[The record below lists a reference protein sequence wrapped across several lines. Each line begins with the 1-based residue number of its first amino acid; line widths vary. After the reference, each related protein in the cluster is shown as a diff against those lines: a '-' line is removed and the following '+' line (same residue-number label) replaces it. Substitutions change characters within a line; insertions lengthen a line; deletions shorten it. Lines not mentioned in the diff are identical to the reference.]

1 MIKPIY
7 VKIILCFLM
16 VTLCL
21 SHESGLSQQI
31 DNDQLN
37 KVDIGRED
45 PFSKF
50 SKEKKPSVSQE
61 VFETGDIAK
70 YKPELFI
77 ETVTLKFLD
86 AKNLK
91 AAIAS
96 MVSGHGNISTD
107 GKSNS
112 LIVCDTKENLEKIL
126 AQIRQADR
134 TPEQIMIEVVILD
147 VQLEDDTEIGTD
159 WDRIFEPIREQSY
172 VQDLIPIASQ
182 LGTGFGGFLSVT
194 KNDLVGVVHALQEI
208 RKVEILASPRILVT
222 SGEEASIQTIEEIPY
237 IELSQTSGGG
247 AGSFAISST
256 EFKEAGVTLRVKAT
270 VTDDQKILMT
280 IESEQSINTGVE
292 GVGDSTVP
300 IIDKR
305 KAKTTLLM
313 EDGQVLVMGGL
324 RKKEIRITRN
334 QVPLLGDLPLIGFLF
349 ANNKEEIQHSELVVF
364 ISPHIYKGE
373 PLSEEQMA
381 KFKELREKPLLSLP
395 KDKEKNEKKKKKN
408 GWFGQSD
415 KQPQG
420 K

>member
-1 MIKPIY
+1 MKKSKY
-7 VKIILCFLM
+7 VKIIFFCVVLT
-16 VTLCL
+16 V
-21 SHESGLSQQI
+21 GLWYGRAQSQQLQPKSEQRI
-31 DNDQLN
+31 TS
-37 KVDIGRED
+37 DIGRD
-45 PFSKF
+45 NPFAEISSKKNF
-50 SKEKKPSVSQE
+50 ISQNVPRSLQSGLE
-61 VFETGDIAK
+61 SPD
-70 YKPELFI
+70 LFVK
-77 ETVTLKFLD
+77 TVTLKFLD
-86 AKNLK
+86 AKNLRT
-91 AAIAS
+91 AIAS
-96 MVSGHGNISTD
+96 MSSGHGSISVD

-126 AQIRQADR
+126 TQVRKADR
-134 TPEQIMIEVVILD
+134 TPEQIMVEVVILD
-147 VQLEDDTEIGTD
+147 VQLNDETEIGTD
-159 WDRIFEPIREQSY
+159 WDRIFKPERDEWY
-172 VQDLIPIASQ
+172 VQDLIPTASA
-182 LGTGFGGFLSVT
+182 LGTGFGGFFGVT
-194 KNDLVGVVHALQEI
+194 KRDLIGVVHALQEI
-208 RKVEILASPRILVT
+208 RNVEILASPRILVA
-222 SGEEASIQTIEEIPY
+222 SGEEAFIQTIEEIPY

-256 EFKEAGVTLRVKAT
+256 KFKDAGVTLRVKAT

-373 PLSEEQMA
+373 PLPEEQMA

-395 KDKEKNEKKKKKN
+395 KDKEKNEKKKKN

>member
-1 MIKPIY
+1 MKKSKY
-7 VKIILCFLM
+7 VKIIFFCVVLT
-16 VTLCL
+16 V
-21 SHESGLSQQI
+21 GLWYGRAQSQQLQPKSEQRI
-31 DNDQLN
+31 TS
-37 KVDIGRED
+37 DIGRD
-45 PFSKF
+45 NPFAEISG
-50 SKEKKPSVSQE
+50 KENFILQNVSRSLQSGME
-61 VFETGDIAK
+61 S
-70 YKPELFI
+70 PELFV
-77 ETVTLKFLD
+77 ETATLKFLD
-86 AKNLK
+86 AKNLRT
-91 AAIAS
+91 AIAS
-96 MVSGHGNISTD
+96 MSSGHGNISVDT
-107 GKSNS
+107 KSNS
-112 LIVCDTKENLEKIL
+112 LIICDTKKNLEKIL
-126 AQIRQADR
+126 TQIKKADR
-134 TPEQIMIEVVILD
+134 TPEQIMVEVVILD

-159 WDRIFEPIREQSY
+159 WDRILRPERDESY
-172 VQDLIPIASQ
+172 VQDLIPAASA
-182 LGTGFGGFLSVT
+182 LGTGFGAFYSIT
-194 KNDLVGVVHALQEI
+194 KRDLIGVVHALQEI
-208 RKVEILASPRILVT
+208 RDVEILASPRILVA
-222 SGEEASIQTIEEIPY
+222 SGQEAFIQTVEEIPY
-237 IELSQTSGGG
+237 IELSQTAGGGGG
-247 AGSFAISST
+247 ASAISST

-280 IESEQSINTGVE
+280 IEPEQSINTGVE

-349 ANNKEEIQHSELVVF
+349 ANNKEQIQHTELVVF

-373 PLSEEQMA
+373 PLSEKQMA

-395 KDKEKNEKKKKKN
+395 KDKEKKEKKKKN